1 MIAKPC
7 TDATSN
13 DDNSGCIEHISQS
26 GQGESTP
33 PNRNIKNPSNA
44 EAFPEFFL
52 SKSRASV
59 VELGNITPRKSI
71 KTNSD
76 TSTGHTE
83 VEKNKAAATN
93 KLIIPNP
100 IEPTRNA
107 SVASWNNETVRLP
120 SIMAIAL
127 APKHRLYASG
137 DMLKCS

>member
-26 GQGESTP
+26 GQGRKHSTEQEHQKSKQC
-33 PNRNIKNPSNA
+33 RGVSGVLSLQIKG
-44 EAFPEFFL
+44 
-52 SKSRASV
+52 KCCRT
-59 VELGNITPRKSI
+59 GQYTPRKSI

>member
-26 GQGESTP
+26 GQGRKHSTEQEHQ
-33 PNRNIKNPSNA
+33 KSSNA

-71 KTNSD
+71 KNKQRYFHRPHGS
-76 TSTGHTE
+76 G
-83 VEKNKAAATN
+83 EK
-93 KLIIPNP
+93 
-100 IEPTRNA
+100 
-107 SVASWNNETVRLP
+107 
-120 SIMAIAL
+120 
-127 APKHRLYASG
+127 
-137 DMLKCS
+137 

>member
-83 VEKNKAAATN
+83 VEKIKLRLQTN
-93 KLIIPNP
+93 SLSRI
-100 IEPTRNA
+100 
-107 SVASWNNETVRLP
+107 L
-120 SIMAIAL
+120 
-127 APKHRLYASG
+127 
-137 DMLKCS
+137 